1 MNLRALIIVEDLHR
15 ELIDLDGRI
24 AESHAVLKDLAEQD
38 GQNLELHIADRSPK
52 IFSSTVSTEDKEAAT
67 RLYKFM
73 QDSGMR
79 EMTVLDGRGKKL
91 EILDDVPA
99 AKNKKSIFALDH
111 EEAIMFMQLRLRKL
125 QRQRDLIYKSL
136 EESVMAAS
144 AKIT

>member
-1 MNLRALIIVEDLHR
+1 MIVEDLHR

-24 AESHAVLKDLAEQD
+24 AESHAVLRDLAEQD

-52 IFSSTVSTEDKEAAT
+52 IFSSAEDKDAAPW
-67 RLYKFM
+67 LHKFM
-73 QDSGMR
+73 QDNGMR
-79 EMTVLDGRGKKL
+79 EMMVLDGSGKML
-91 EILDDVPA
+91 ESKKIEDLPA

>member
-1 MNLRALIIVEDLHR
+1 MAEDLHR
-15 ELIDLDGRI
+15 ELIDLDDRI

-52 IFSSTVSTEDKEAAT
+52 IFSSTVSTEEDKDAASW
-67 RLYKFM
+67 LHKFM
-73 QDSGMR
+73 QDNGMR
-79 EMTVLDGRGKKL
+79 EMMVLDSRGKML
-91 EILDDVPA
+91 ESKKIEDLPA